1 MTGATGTAAD
11 LTGGEGEVDESVI
24 REVAMIFQ
32 LILKG
37 LKNINIYRHAT
48 GRYGEYLD
56 PAFQLLTTFL
66 EREHILPL
74 KLAPYSL
81 EYKKN
86 VIYEEESK
94 ENLTYKF
101 YRDGMRFL
109 VFREGVTLDELLRF
123 LLLALDSQTEAA
135 LFQEDMITRLWKENF
150 QGIEYVVVEGFE
162 FGDLSP
168 EEVEIEVEKIVSYL
182 RAQLAANSNDI
193 TRFARLDVEDLALE
207 LSDIEQVRGGIISG
221 RPAKPED
228 KLWVQDEIYQ
238 EEKKRLFAKMVLIL
252 FQILERDAS
261 QEDFASMS
269 ESFSQILDSL
279 LVSEDV
285 RGAVAVLHRFD
296 KISAKEGLTRP
307 HQELVRRIRDAFAK
321 RMAEPERIQSVAQY
335 LTLSRV
341 VDELAVKAYF
351 SVCSVDHVPLLL
363 EMLEAMERPEGRR
376 VLIEVMADLGKGA
389 IHLFADRLTHRSS
402 NVVKDMLAIIDRI
415 DPPNKLDLY
424 AKCLEHPN
432 MMIRLEALKVMM
444 RAPGERAMKYLEKA
458 MADEDVQ
465 IRVQALRALAV
476 RSPGK
481 AVPLLKKMLRAD
493 DYTTKDKR
501 EQLAVVVALG
511 ECRSPEAL
519 EALGSV
525 FESKASLF
533 TRGKNNELK
542 LMAIRG
548 LLAMR
553 TVEAFKVLARE
564 VQNRA
569 NSQEVGEAAHKAA
582 ARLKAELTGQPLPQG
597 ETDG

>member
-1 MTGATGTAAD
+1 MTGPKATAAD
-11 LTGGEGEVDESVI
+11 LTGGEVEVDEALV
-24 REVAMIFQ
+24 REVAQIFL

-37 LKNINIYRHAT
+37 LKNIGIYRHAT
-48 GRYGEYLD
+48 ARYAEYLE
-56 PAFQLLTTFL
+56 PAFTLLSSFL

-86 VIYEEESK
+86 LIYEEESK

-109 VFREGVTLDELLRF
+109 IFREGVTIDELLRF
-123 LLLALDSQTEAA
+123 LLLALDSQTEAS
-135 LFQEDMITRLWKENF
+135 LFQEDMVTRLWKENF

-182 RAQLAANSNDI
+182 RQQLAANSNDV
-193 TRFARLDVEDLALE
+193 TRFARLDIEDLALE
-207 LSDIEQVRGGIISG
+207 LSDIDQVRGGIISG

-228 KLWVQDEIYQ
+228 KQWVQDEIYQ

-252 FQILERDAS
+252 FQILERDAN
-261 QEDFASMS
+261 EDDFASMA

-296 KISAKEGLTRP
+296 KISAKEGLSRQ
-307 HQELVRRIRDAFAK
+307 HQDLVRRVRDAFAK
-321 RMAEPERIQSVAQY
+321 RMAEPERIQAVAQY
-335 LTLSRV
+335 LTLSKV

-363 EMLEAMERPEGRR
+363 EMLESMERQEGRR
-376 VLIEVMADLGKGA
+376 VLIEVLADLGKGSVN
-389 IHLFADRLTHRSS
+389 LFAERLTHRSS
-402 NVVKDMLAIIDRI
+402 NVVKDMLAIIDII

-481 AVPLLKKMLRAD
+481 AVPLLKKMLHAS
-493 DYTTKDKR
+493 DYGAKDKR
-501 EQLAVVVALG
+501 EQLAVVVSLG
-511 ECRSPEAL
+511 ECRTPEAV
-519 EALGSV
+519 EALSSV
-525 FESKASLF
+525 FESKGSLF
-533 TRGKNNELK
+533 TRGKNNDLK

-553 TVEAFKVLARE
+553 TVEAFRVLARE
-564 VQNRA
+564 VQNRS
-569 NSQEVGEAAHKAA
+569 NSQEVLETAHKAA
-582 ARLKAELTGQPLPQG
+582 ARLKADLTGQPMEQ
-597 ETDG
+597 ESDG

>member
-1 MTGATGTAAD
+1 MTGPKATATD
-11 LTGGEGEVDESVI
+11 LTGGEGEVDEALV
-24 REVAMIFQ
+24 REVAQIFL

-37 LKNINIYRHAT
+37 LKNIGIYRHAQS
-48 GRYGEYLD
+48 RYAEYLE
-56 PAFQLLTTFL
+56 PAFAAMSAFL

-81 EYKKN
+81 EYKKHL
-86 VIYEEESK
+86 IYEEESK

-109 VFREGVTLDELLRF
+109 IFREGVTIDELLRF
-123 LLLALDSQTEAA
+123 LLLALDAQTEAA
-135 LFQEDMITRLWKENF
+135 LFQEDMVTRLWKENF

-182 RAQLAANSNDI
+182 RKQLEANSNDV
-193 TRFARLDVEDLALE
+193 TRFARLDIEDLALE
-207 LSDIEQVRGGIISG
+207 LSDIDQVRGGIISG

-228 KLWVQDEIYQ
+228 KQWVQDEIYQ

-252 FQILERDAS
+252 FQILEKDAN
-261 QEDFASMS
+261 EDDFSSMS

-296 KISAKEGLTRP
+296 KISNKEGLSRQ

-351 SVCSVDHVPLLL
+351 SVCSVDQVPLLL
-363 EMLEAMERPEGRR
+363 ELLETMERPEGRR
-376 VLIEVMADLGKGA
+376 VLIEVLAELGKNA
-389 IHLFADRLTHRSS
+389 IHQFAERLGHRSS
-402 NVVKDMLAIIDRI
+402 NVVKDMLAIIDII

-458 MADEDVQ
+458 MADDDVQ

-476 RSPGK
+476 RSPAK
-481 AVPLLKKMLRAD
+481 AVPLLKKMLHAG
-493 DYTTKDKR
+493 DYLSKDKR

-511 ECRSPEAL
+511 ECRTPESIEAL
-519 EALGSV
+519 SSV
-525 FESKASLF
+525 FESKGSLF
-533 TRGKNNELK
+533 TRGKNNDLK

-564 VQNRA
+564 VQNRN
-569 NSQEVGEAAHKAA
+569 NSKEVLETAHKAA
-582 ARLKAELTGQPLPQG
+582 ARLKADLTGQPMEQG